1 MLIFLTVY
9 FFIYSAIHTFCYFRL
24 RVLLPDLPW
33 VRIMIIFFMVCMI
46 ISPVVTRFLDH
57 NEYDGLA
64 RITALVGFTWMGL
77 ILFLFWGTLALTFAD
92 LLFRLVNSVLPFSL
106 PLLSGRLPCAIL
118 IGLVISF
125 TLYGTWES
133 WQVKIER
140 IKISTLKLPGHVN
153 RLRIAQISDIH
164 LGLLAR
170 KGRLNSILQKV
181 KQTNPDILVST
192 GDMLDGNVRHLPE
205 LAELLH
211 QVPTPFGKYAVT
223 GNHEFYT
230 GIENAIDFHQKAGF
244 KLLSG
249 EIKTIPGLINIVG
262 VDDSPAI
269 LSKPADLLLSSA
281 PKGLFTLFL
290 KHRPDIE
297 EKALGHFDLQL
308 SGHTHGGQI
317 FLYNFLV
324 SRSYSYMRGLFELPR
339 GSLLYVNRGSGT
351 WGPQMRLFT
360 PPEITLIELVPKPVA
375 Q

>member
-9 FFIYSAIHTFCYFRL
+9 FFIYSTIHFFCYFRL
-24 RVLLPDLPW
+24 RVLLPDLPV

-46 ISPVVTRFLDH
+46 LSPVVTRFLEH

-64 RITALVGFTWMGL
+64 RITAITGFTWMGL
-77 ILFLFWGTLALTFAD
+77 ILFLFWGTLALTVAD
-92 LLFRLVNSVLPFSL
+92 LLFRFVNPVLPFNF
-106 PLLSGRLPCAIL
+106 PPLSGRLPCVIL
-118 IGLVISF
+118 LGLVISL
-125 TLYGTWES
+125 TLYSTWES

-140 IKISTLKLPGHVN
+140 IKISTLKLPGHIN

-164 LGLLAR
+164 LGLMAR
-170 KGRLNSILQKV
+170 QGRLNSILQKV
-181 KQTNPDILVST
+181 TQANPDILVST
-192 GDMLDGNVRHLPE
+192 GDMLDGSVRHLPE
-205 LAELLH
+205 LAAFLH

-223 GNHEFYT
+223 GNHEFYS
-230 GIENAIDFHQKAGF
+230 GIEDAIDFHHKAGF
-244 KLLSG
+244 ELLSG
-249 EIKTIPGLINIVG
+249 EIKTIPGLISIAG
-262 VDDSPAI
+262 VDDSPAWD
-269 LSKPADLLLSSA
+269 SKPADLLLRSA

-297 EKALGHFDLQL
+297 EKTLGHFDLQL

-324 SRSYSYMRGLFELPR
+324 SRSYSYLRGLFELSR

-351 WGPQMRLFT
+351 WGPPMRLFT
-360 PPEITLIELVPKPVA
+360 PPEITLIELVTKPVD

>member
-1 MLIFLTVY
+1 MLIFLTVS

-24 RVLLPDLPW
+24 RVLLPDLPL
-33 VRIMIIFFMVCMI
+33 VRLMIIFFMACMI
-46 ISPVVTRFLDH
+46 ISPVVARFLEH
-57 NEYDGLA
+57 NEYDGIA
-64 RITALVGFTWMGL
+64 RITAMVGFTWMGL
-77 ILFLFWGTLALTFAD
+77 ILFLFWGTLALTIAD
-92 LLFRLVNSVLPFSL
+92 LLFRFVNPVLPFRL
-106 PLLSGRLPCAIL
+106 PPLTGRLPSAIL
-118 IGLVISF
+118 LGLVISF
-125 TLYGTWES
+125 TLYSTWES

-140 IKISTLKLPGHVN
+140 IKITTPKLPGNVN
-153 RLRIAQISDIH
+153 RLRIVQISDIH

-170 KGRLNSILQKV
+170 QGRLNSILQKV
-181 KQTNPDILVST
+181 TRANPDILVST
-192 GDMLDGNVRHLPE
+192 GDLLDGNVRHLPE

-211 QVPTPFGKYAVT
+211 RVPTPFGKYAVT
-223 GNHEFYT
+223 GNHEFYS
-230 GIENAIDFHQKAGF
+230 GINNAIAFHHEAGF

-249 EIKTIPGLINIVG
+249 EINTIPGLINIVG
-262 VDDSPAI
+262 VDDSPAVG
-269 LSKPADLLLSSA
+269 SKPVDLLLSSA
-281 PKGLFTLFL
+281 PKRLFTLFL

-297 EKALGHFDLQL
+297 KKTLGLFDLQL

-324 SRSYSYMRGLFELPR
+324 SRSYPYLQGLFELSR